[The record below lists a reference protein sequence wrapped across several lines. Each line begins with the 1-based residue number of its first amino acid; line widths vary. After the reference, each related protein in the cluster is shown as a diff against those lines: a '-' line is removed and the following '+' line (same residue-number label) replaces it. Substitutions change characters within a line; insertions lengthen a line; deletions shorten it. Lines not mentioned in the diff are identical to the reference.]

1 MSTAVVRI
9 EGLKKSFGDVAALD
23 GISLQAE
30 AGQIFGLLGPNGAG
44 KSTTVKIIAGLV
56 APDSGSVE
64 ILGRD
69 VARAP
74 AAARAAI
81 GYVPQEV
88 TVDPYLTAREH
99 LDFYASLYHLPAA
112 IRESRIQEALALV
125 GLVGQEKRR
134 ARRLSG
140 GTKKKL
146 DLACGLL
153 HRPPVVL
160 LDEPSLGL
168 DVQVRHDVWK
178 HILELKR
185 QGAAIFLCT
194 NYMDEAERL
203 CDKVAI
209 IDRGRI
215 VAEGAPEELKG
226 GLNRDIVAVEVAGS
240 NHHQADSVADLERA
254 LAGLPVVREARREG
268 NRLKIYVDGHEA
280 AVPQILETAARAG
293 IGVQS
298 ITYSRPGLDEVFLHY
313 AGRAFSE
320 GAPNGA

>member
-1 MSTAVVRI
+1 MSAPLVRI
-9 EGLKKSFGDVAALD
+9 DDLKKSFGDVVALD
-23 GISLQAE
+23 GISLQAH
-30 AGQIFGLLGPNGAG
+30 AGKIFGLLGPNGAG
-44 KSTTVKIIAGLV
+44 KSTTVKILAGLI
-56 APDSGSVE
+56 AADTGSVE
-64 ILGRD
+64 IAGHD
-69 VARAP
+69 VAREP

-81 GYVPQEV
+81 GYVPQEI

-99 LDFYASLYHLPAA
+99 LDYYASLYHLPETV
-112 IRESRIQEALALV
+112 RETRIQEALALV

-153 HRPPVVL
+153 HRPPVIL

-168 DVQVRHDVWK
+168 DVQVRHDVWN
-178 HILELKR
+178 HVLELKR
-185 QGAAIFLCT
+185 HGAAIFLCT

-203 CDKVAI
+203 CDEIAI

-226 GLNRDIVAVEVAGS
+226 RLNRDVVAVEVAGS
-240 NHHQADSVADLERA
+240 NHHQADSAAALERA

-268 NRLKIYVDGHEA
+268 TRLKVYVEGHETA
-280 AVPQILETAARAG
+280 LPQIVETAARAG
-293 IGVQS
+293 IAVQS

-320 GAPNGA
+320 EATNGA